1 MCGIAGVLRGDR
13 HASALLDALSHRGPD
28 SQGSVELGACSLAV
42 TRLAILDRSQRADQP
57 MTYGDATIVLNG
69 EIYNFADL
77 RSQLTTCGWS
87 FETSGDTEVLLK
99 SLLQWGTNA
108 LARVQGMYAFLLW
121 LADRQEL
128 WAARD
133 RFGIK
138 PLYWGPVD
146 GEGVAFAS
154 EARALTELVGCK
166 ISRRG
171 LSEFLH
177 FGSPYS
183 STAFEGV
190 AELSPGSISIWKAD
204 HSVEVLPTRPAR
216 SEEQPIADVLANSVR
231 SHLVSDRP
239 VALFLSGGFDSAL
252 IASQVAGLPE
262 KPTAFTIDTGRNRDD
277 VSAACRT
284 AGHYGMTHQIVAY
297 TPHQIGAQVERYM
310 QAMDQP
316 TIDGFN
322 TLLVSNA
329 VNAARYPVALS
340 GLGGDEILGGYGYYK
355 RGRFID
361 LARRPYLKLN
371 VRARAGIDRVIA
383 SRTGRVAPQV
393 ASIFEAQT
401 IPERYHAWRSVFTAR
416 EVERLTGLRPPHA
429 PTLIWED
436 GGEDLRRDH
445 RSLDFDVY
453 LRSTL
458 LRDSDLFSMACG
470 VELRVP
476 LLDSRLVDRTMTH
489 FQYLDK
495 SALAAELNDPY
506 LAEVAARKKMAFRLP
521 WSDWVMMLGSSTEL
535 FAEDDPWKG
544 FVDPHEAR
552 RIMRDPLDGP
562 IDRLLALLV
571 LAGWLRGLDWPRRI
585 ERRPV

>member
-1 MCGIAGVLRGDR
+1 VCGIAGILRGQR
-13 HASALLDALSHRGPD
+13 QAKVLLEALSHRGPD
-28 SQGSVELGACSLAV
+28 SQGSIELGPCSLAV

-57 MTYGDATIVLNG
+57 MTFGDATIVLNG
-69 EIYNFADL
+69 EIYNFAEL

-99 SLLQWGTNA
+99 SLLHWGTNA

-146 GEGVAFAS
+146 GGVAFAS

-166 ISRRG
+166 VSTRG

-177 FGSPYS
+177 FGSPYA
-183 STAFEGV
+183 STVFEGIS
-190 AELSPGSISIWKAD
+190 ELSPGSISIWKAD
-204 HSVEVLPTRPAR
+204 GNVEVLATTAT
-216 SEEQPIADVLANSVR
+216 SSAEQPIANVLASAVR

-252 IASQVAGLPE
+252 VASQLVGLSE

-284 AGHYGMTHQIVAY
+284 AKHYGLTHHVVAY
-297 TPHQIGAQVERYM
+297 TPHQIGAQVESYM

-361 LARRPYLKLN
+361 IARRPYVKLN
-371 VRARAGIDRVIA
+371 ARVRAGIDRVIA

-401 IPERYHAWRSVFTAR
+401 IPERYHAWRSVFTAS

-429 PTLIWED
+429 PTLTWEH
-436 GGEDLRRDH
+436 GAEDLRRDH

-476 LLDSRLVDRTMTH
+476 LLDGRLVDRTMTH
-489 FQYLDK
+489 FRDLDK
-495 SALAAELNDPY
+495 PAMAAELNDPY
-506 LAEVAARKKMAFRLP
+506 LADVAARKKMAFRLP

-544 FVDPHEAR
+544 FVDPQEAR
-552 RIMRDPLDGP
+552 RIVRDPLDGP

-571 LAGWLRGLDWPRRI
+571 LARWLRSLNRPRRI

>member
-1 MCGIAGVLRGDR
+1 MCGIAGVLRGR
-13 HASALLDALSHRGPD
+13 RQANALLAALSHRGPD
-28 SQGSVELGACSLAV
+28 SQGSIELGACSLAV
-42 TRLAILDRSQRADQP
+42 TRLAILDRNPRADQP

-69 EIYNFADL
+69 EIYNFAEL
-77 RSQLTTCGWS
+77 RSQLKEGGWS

-99 SLLQWGTNA
+99 SLLQWGTGA

-146 GEGVAFAS
+146 GDGVGFAS

-166 ISRRG
+166 VSRRAV
-171 LSEFLH
+171 SEFLH

-190 AELSPGSISIWKAD
+190 SELSPGSISIWKAD
-204 HSVEVLPTRPAR
+204 QSIEVRAIAPAR
-216 SEEQPIADVLANSVR
+216 TEQQPIHEALSNAVR

-252 IASQVAGLPE
+252 IASQLATVPE

-284 AGHYGMTHQIVAY
+284 AKHYGMVHEVVAY
-297 TPHQIGAQVERYM
+297 STDQIGAQVEKYVKG
-310 QAMDQP
+310 MDQP

-322 TLLVSNA
+322 TLLISNA
-329 VNAARYPVALS
+329 VNTAGYPVGLS
-340 GLGGDEILGGYGYYK
+340 GLGGDEILAGYGYYK
-355 RGRFID
+355 RARVVD
-361 LARRPYLKLN
+361 VVRRPYLRLN
-371 VRARAGIDRVIA
+371 TPARRAVDRVIA
-383 SRTGRVAPQV
+383 ARTRRVAPQI
-393 ASIFEAQT
+393 ASLLEARST
-401 IPERYHAWRSVFTAR
+401 AERYQAWRAVFTAS
-416 EVERLTGLRPPHA
+416 EVERLTGSRPNA
-429 PTLIWED
+429 PTLAWDDGDED
-436 GGEDLRRDH
+436 QHRDH
-445 RSLDFDVY
+445 RSLDFNVY

-476 LLDSRLVDRTMTH
+476 LLDGQFVDRAITDVP
-489 FQYLDK
+489 QIDK
-495 SALAAELNDPY
+495 SAMAAKLNDPY
-506 LAEVAARKKMAFRLP
+506 LAEVAARKKMPFRLP
-521 WSDWVMMLGSSTEL
+521 WSDWAVKLRPSEL
-535 FAEDDPWKG
+535 FAEDDPWQG
-544 FVDPHEAR
+544 FVDPNEAR
-552 RIMRDPLDGP
+552 RLMRDPADGP
-562 IDRLLALLV
+562 IDRLLCLLV
-571 LAGWLRGLDWPRRI
+571 LARWLKGLDQPRRI

>member
-1 MCGIAGVLRGDR
+1 MCGIAGVLRGQR
-13 HASALLDALSHRGPD
+13 HANALLDALSHRGPD
-28 SQGSVELGACSLAV
+28 SQGSIELGACSLAV
-42 TRLAILDRSQRADQP
+42 TRLAILDRNKRADQP

-69 EIYNFADL
+69 EIYNFAEL
-77 RSQLTTCGWS
+77 RSELKQYGWS

-99 SLLQWGTNA
+99 SLLQWGTKA
-108 LARVQGMYAFLLW
+108 LARAHGMYAFLLW

-146 GEGVAFAS
+146 VDGVAFAS

-166 ISRRG
+166 VSTRA

-183 STAFEGV
+183 STVFE
-190 AELSPGSISIWKAD
+190 AISELSPGSISIWKAD
-204 HSVEVLPTRPAR
+204 HSVEVHAIMPAR
-216 SEEQPIADVLANSVR
+216 SEERPIGDILASAVR

-239 VALFLSGGFDSAL
+239 VALFLSGGYDSAL
-252 IASQVAGLPE
+252 IASQLTSVSE

-284 AGHYGMTHQIVAY
+284 AKHYGMAHQTVAY
-297 TPHQIGAQVERYM
+297 TPHQIGAQLQSYI

-322 TLLVSNA
+322 TLLICNA
-329 VNAARYPVALS
+329 VNAAGYPVALS

-355 RGRFID
+355 RGGVID
-361 LARRPYLKLN
+361 IARRPYLKLGTG
-371 VRARAGIDRVIA
+371 ARAGVDRVIA
-383 SRTGRVAPQV
+383 ARTGRVAPQV
-393 ASIFEAQT
+393 ASIFKAQT
-401 IPERYHAWRSVFTAR
+401 IPERYQAWRSVFTAC
-416 EVERLTGLRPPHA
+416 EVERLTGSRPQA
-429 PTLIWED
+429 PTLIWDDGDED
-436 GGEDLRRDH
+436 RRRDQ
-445 RSLDFDVY
+445 RSLDFDLY
-453 LRSTL
+453 LRNTL
-458 LRDSDLFSMACG
+458 LRDSDLYSMACG

-476 LLDSRLVDRTMTH
+476 LLDGRLVDRTITH
-489 FQYLDK
+489 LPQLDK
-495 SALAAELNDPY
+495 SAMAARLNDPY
-506 LAEVAARKKMAFRLP
+506 LAKLAARKKMAFRLP
-521 WSDWVMMLGSSTEL
+521 WSDWVAMLGPSTEL
-535 FAEDDPWKG
+535 FAEQDPWGG

-552 RIMRDPLDGP
+552 RLMGDLVNGP

-571 LAGWLRGLDWPRRI
+571 LALWLRGLEQPRRI
-585 ERRPV
+585 ARRPV

>member
-1 MCGIAGVLRGDR
+1 
-13 HASALLDALSHRGPD
+13 
-28 SQGSVELGACSLAV
+28 LAV
-42 TRLAILDRSQRADQP
+42 TRLAILDPSDRANQP

-77 RSQLTTCGWS
+77 RSQLKGYGWS
-87 FETSGDTEVLLK
+87 FDTSGDTEVLLK
-99 SLLQWGTNA
+99 SLLQWGTGA
-108 LARVQGMYAFLLW
+108 IDRVQGMYAFLLW
-121 LADRQEL
+121 HGDKQEL

-146 GEGVAFAS
+146 REGVAFAS

-166 ISRRG
+166 VSKPAV
-171 LSEFLH
+171 SEFLH

-190 AELSPGSISIWKAD
+190 AELPPGSISIWKAD
-204 HSVEVLPTRPAR
+204 HSIEVHATTPATAEDGPIGDILR
-216 SEEQPIADVLANSVR
+216 SAVQ

-252 IASQVAGLPE
+252 IASQLAGMSK
-262 KPTAFTIDTGRNRDD
+262 KPAAFTIDTGRNRDD
-277 VSAACRT
+277 VASASRT
-284 AGHYGMTHQIVAY
+284 AKHYGMAHQIVAY
-297 TPHQIGAQVERYM
+297 TPQQIGAQVESYVE
-310 QAMDQP
+310 AMDQP

-329 VNAARYPVALS
+329 VNAAGYPVALS
-340 GLGGDEILGGYGYYK
+340 GLGGDEILAGYGYYK
-355 RGRFID
+355 RARFID
-361 LARRPYLKLN
+361 IARGPYHKFN
-371 VRARAGIDRVIA
+371 ARARAGIDRVIA

-393 ASIFEAQT
+393 ASIFQAQT
-401 IPERYHAWRSVFTAR
+401 APERYQAWRCVFTAG
-416 EVERLTGLRPPHA
+416 EVERLTGLRPQA
-429 PTLIWED
+429 PTLAWEE
-436 GGEDLRRDH
+436 GGEDQRRDH

-476 LLDSRLVDRTMTH
+476 LLDSRFVDRAITH
-489 FQYLDK
+489 RPQLDK
-495 SALAAELNDPY
+495 PAMAATLNDPY
-506 LAEVAARKKMAFRLP
+506 LAEVAARRKMAFRLP
-521 WSDWVMMLGSSTEL
+521 WSDWVTMLGPSRGL
-535 FAEDDPWKG
+535 FAANDPWGG

-552 RIMRDPLDGP
+552 RLIRDPDDGP
-562 IDRLLALLV
+562 VDRLLALLV
-571 LAGWLRGLDWPRRI
+571 LARWVRGLDHPRRI
-585 ERRPV
+585 EQRPV